1 MRKLYSLLMVLI
13 LCQEI
18 NAQIIN
24 FSDPN
29 FKAKLLE
36 SSTTNSI
43 AQNLIGTVNIKIDSN
58 NNSEIEVSE
67 VLNVQRLN
75 VQNSN
80 LSSLEGINY
89 FENLVKLDCSN
100 NQLISIDISSLLHL
114 DKLNL
119 DFNSNLQF
127 ANFKNGRIVYFMLPP
142 PPAPPGDEGISFF
155 GCNNLSY
162 ICLDDQFIDELE
174 SYLNTFSFSNE
185 INYNSYCS
193 FTPGGIFYSVQ
204 GNTRFDFD
212 ANGCGINDLSTSG
225 IKFNVTNGTNSGTV
239 IATTENYFIPVSAGT
254 YTVTPVI
261 DNPSVFSIS
270 PNSITVTFPTQ
281 TSPFIQD
288 FCITSNSTISNDLEV
303 TLFPLNTARPG
314 FDAIYKI
321 KYQNKGNQTLSGIVN
336 LDFDDSVLDY
346 VNSNPA
352 TSSQILNVLEW
363 SFTNL
368 QPFETRHIEL
378 TLNVNS
384 PTETPPVSGGDVLNY
399 FASISNQS
407 DVTPE
412 NNTSAIKQDV
422 FNSFDPNDKSCLEGS
437 IVSADVIGEYVHY
450 KIRFENTGTF
460 AAENIVVKDLIDEAK
475 FEVTTLTPISG
486 SHSFST
492 RIVQNNKVEFV
503 FENINLPFDDAN
515 NDGYVIFK
523 IKTKPNLVVGDSFSN
538 SASIYF
544 DYNFPIDTNTATT
557 TIQALANSDFEF
569 GNYFTIAPNPVNDFL
584 IIKKKADIDI
594 SSLSVYNALG
604 QLIMTVLEPN
614 SDIDVSELKSGNYFI
629 KVISNEGISSINFI
643 KK

>member
-368 QPFETRHIEL
+368 QPFETRQIEL

-460 AAENIVVKDLIDEAK
+460 EAENIVVKDLIDEAK
-475 FEVTTLTPISG
+475 FDVTTLTPISG

-584 IIKKKADIDI
+584 IIKKKVDIDL

-629 KVISNEGISSINFI
+629 KVISDEGTSSINFI

>member
-1 MRKLYSLLMVLI
+1 M
-13 LCQEI
+13 
-18 NAQIIN
+18 
-24 FSDPN
+24 
-29 FKAKLLE
+29 
-36 SSTTNSI
+36 
-43 AQNLIGTVNIKIDSN
+43 
-58 NNSEIEVSE
+58 
-67 VLNVQRLN
+67 
-75 VQNSN
+75 
-80 LSSLEGINY
+80 
-89 FENLVKLDCSN
+89 
-100 NQLISIDISSLLHL
+100 
-114 DKLNL
+114 
-119 DFNSNLQF
+119 
-127 ANFKNGRIVYFMLPP
+127 
-142 PPAPPGDEGISFF
+142 
-155 GCNNLSY
+155 
-162 ICLDDQFIDELE
+162 
-174 SYLNTFSFSNE
+174 
-185 INYNSYCS
+185 
-193 FTPGGIFYSVQ
+193 
-204 GNTRFDFD
+204 
-212 ANGCGINDLSTSG
+212 
-225 IKFNVTNGTNSGTV
+225 
-239 IATTENYFIPVSAGT
+239 
-254 YTVTPVI
+254 
-261 DNPSVFSIS
+261 
-270 PNSITVTFPTQ
+270 
-281 TSPFIQD
+281 
-288 FCITSNSTISNDLEV
+288 
-303 TLFPLNTARPG
+303 
-314 FDAIYKI
+314 
-321 KYQNKGNQTLSGIVN
+321 N

>member
-89 FENLVKLDCSN
+89 FENLFKLDCSN

-261 DNPSVFSIS
+261 DNPSIFSIS

-346 VNSNPA
+346 VDSNPA

-368 QPFETRHIEL
+368 QPFETRQIEL

-422 FNSFDPNDKSCLEGS
+422 FNSFDPNDKSCLEGL

-475 FEVTTLTPISG
+475 FDVTTLTPISG

-604 QLIMTVLEPN
+604 QLVMTVLEPN

-629 KVISNEGISSINFI
+629 KVISNDGTSSINFI